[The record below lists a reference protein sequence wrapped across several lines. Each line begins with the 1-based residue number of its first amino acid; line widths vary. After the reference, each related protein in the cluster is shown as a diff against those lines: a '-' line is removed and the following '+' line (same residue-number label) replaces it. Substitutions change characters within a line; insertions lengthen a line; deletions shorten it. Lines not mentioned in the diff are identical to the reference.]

1 MPAQED
7 LDLYSGDD
15 YTHRFTWADDGVAV
29 NLIGAVATAQIRRR
43 SDSSSVLASFAVDL
57 TEDPANGVFAIGL
70 NGTTVATLPKGRRA
84 AVYDVQFVL
93 AGGRKVTAVGGGVNV
108 DRDVSR

>member
-15 YTHRFTWADDGVAV
+15 YTHKFTWTDDGVAV
-29 NLIGAVATAQIRRR
+29 NLTGAVITAQIRRHP
-43 SDSSSVLASFAVDL
+43 DSTSILASFAGDI
-57 TEDPANGVFAIGL
+57 TEDPSHGVFKIGL
-70 NGTTVATLPKGRRA
+70 NGTTVATLPKGRGA

-93 AGGRKVTAVGGGVNV
+93 AGGRKVTAVAGKVNV
-108 DRDVSR
+108 DMDVTR